1 MSNRVLKIHKAT
13 GEVLES
19 YSSIGQAAKANGMSK
34 SLMVQK
40 VRRKDLGQQ
49 SYFFVR
55 EKEWEGIGY
64 FPKNKNNRPIIV
76 IKGNAVIWF
85 PCRRAM
91 FESMNICKETLYK
104 ALKFRNGYLPSL
116 DVIARHTNSTN
127 DLQILKNA
135 GYEVLIHD

>member
-1 MSNRVLKIHKAT
+1 MVGKWSLTNVASRKRTKIHKAT
-13 GEVLES
+13 GEVLEA
-19 YSSIGQAAKANGMSK
+19 YNSIGQAAKANGMSK

-91 FESMNICKETLYK
+91 FESMNICKETTLQ
-104 ALKFRNGYLPSL
+104 
-116 DVIARHTNSTN
+116 STE
-127 DLQILKNA
+127 I
-135 GYEVLIHD
+135 

>member
-1 MSNRVLKIHKAT
+1 M
-13 GEVLES
+13 G
-19 YSSIGQAAKANGMSK
+19 
-34 SLMVQK
+34 QK

-76 IKGNAVIWF
+76 VKGNAVIWF
-85 PCRRAM
+85 PCRNALI
-91 FESMNICKETLYK
+91 ESINISKTTLYK
-104 ALKFRNGYLPSL
+104 SIKHNHGRIPSL
-116 DVIARHTNSTN
+116 DVIARHANTTN

>member
-76 IKGNAVIWF
+76 VKGNAVIWF
-85 PCRRAM
+85 PCRNALI
-91 FESMNICKETLYK
+91 ESMNISKTTLYK
-104 ALKFRNGYLPSL
+104 SIKHNHGRIPSL
-116 DVIARHTNSTN
+116 DVIARHANTTN

>member
-13 GEVLES
+13 GEVLEA
-19 YSSIGQAAKANGMSK
+19 YSTIGQAAKANGISK
-34 SLMVQK
+34 SLMGQK
-40 VRRKDLGQQ
+40 VRRKDLGQEA
-49 SYFFVR
+49 YFFVR

-85 PCRRAM
+85 PCRSAM

-104 ALKFRNGYLPSL
+104 ALKFRSGYLPSL